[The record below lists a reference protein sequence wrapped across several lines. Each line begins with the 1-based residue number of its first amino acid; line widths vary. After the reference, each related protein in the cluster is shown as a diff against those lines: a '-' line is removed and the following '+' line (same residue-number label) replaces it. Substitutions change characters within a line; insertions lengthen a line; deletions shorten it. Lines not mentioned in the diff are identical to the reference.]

1 MPSSPVSNGEPQ
13 QQEQQTSVADLE
25 ARNAEL
31 EDRNLRARADLEN
44 YRKRSAREVER
55 RVGEEREAALLDW
68 LEAFDS
74 VERALRM
81 TPQAEG
87 LQAVLEQMEAIL
99 ARQGVARTGAPGEPF
114 DPERHEAIGVR
125 DGGGEQPT
133 IADVARSGFTIS
145 DRVLRPAQVI
155 VTRG

>member
-1 MPSSPVSNGEPQ
+1 MPSSPVTDGEPQ
-13 QQEQQTSVADLE
+13 QEQQASVADLE

-31 EDRNLRARADLEN
+31 EDRNLRARADLDN

-55 RVGEEREAALLDW
+55 RVSEEREAVLLDW
-68 LEAFDS
+68 LEALDS

-81 TPQAEG
+81 TPEAEG

-99 ARQGVARTGAPGEPF
+99 ARQGVARAGAPGDPF

-125 DGGGEQPT
+125 NGGGQQPT

-155 VTRG
+155 VARG